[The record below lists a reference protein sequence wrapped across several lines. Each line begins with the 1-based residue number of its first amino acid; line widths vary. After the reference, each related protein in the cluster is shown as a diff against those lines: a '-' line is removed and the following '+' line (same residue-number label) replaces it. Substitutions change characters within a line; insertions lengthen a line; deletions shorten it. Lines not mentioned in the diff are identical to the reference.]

1 MLSKYKL
8 TGLTCQSCKKL
19 CEMMISEI
27 SGVTSVNVNLDQKT
41 VEIESGRKIEL
52 GEVNQALAETHYEAM
67 EL

>member
-1 MLSKYKL
+1 
-8 TGLTCQSCKKL
+8 
-19 CEMMISEI
+19 MISEI